1 MTQPPPYG
9 PPQPPQPGWGP
20 PPGQP
25 YPGGPIPPQQPKRPV
40 GLIVLGGCGGLVL
53 LVVAFFVAI
62 AFLVD
67 GDNTPDKP
75 RATAPAS
82 SAPTKAGAAPSSEAP
97 APAEEPEAD
106 ASPVKVTAVKTTFA
120 PSILHDGKPHTSV
133 KVTVV
138 NGSSETISI
147 NPLYFTVTSTD
158 GTKSTVELGVDENQ
172 IATVKLAPGEKA
184 TGAITV
190 KGAITPATVTYTDGL
205 FGDPIRASVK

>member
-40 GLIVLGGCGGLVL
+40 GLIVLGGCGGLVA
-53 LVVAFFVAI
+53 LVVVFFVVI
-62 AFLVD
+62 ALLVD
-67 GDNTPDKP
+67 GDSSSDKP
-75 RATAPAS
+75 RATPTS
-82 SAPTKAGAAPSSEAP
+82 SAPAKAGAPSSEAP

-133 KVTVV
+133 KVTVT
-138 NGSSETISI
+138 NGSTETISI
-147 NPLYFTVTSTD
+147 NPLYFTVTDTT
-158 GTKSTVELGVDENQ
+158 GEKLKATLGMDENQ
-172 IATVKLAPGEKA
+172 ISTVKLAPGEKA

-190 KGAITPATVTYTDGL
+190 KGKVTPATVTYTDGL